1 MAERA
6 KNLAPRRTKAAEKGG
21 KNPSI
26 IALYTLPERQD
37 NQTISE
43 RTRYIHHSTKHQENL
58 FFASRVTGLPDGRD
72 RASLAMHTEVT
83 NCQNMTRIFRGDG
96 MKYWITTFQ
105 ATGIALFAGSV
116 VASPT
121 VGIGVFWGAWLIFL
135 GFLFSRLHG
144 GEK

>member
-1 MAERA
+1 
-6 KNLAPRRTKAAEKGG
+6 
-21 KNPSI
+21 
-26 IALYTLPERQD
+26 
-37 NQTISE
+37 
-43 RTRYIHHSTKHQENL
+43 
-58 FFASRVTGLPDGRD
+58 
-72 RASLAMHTEVT
+72 
-83 NCQNMTRIFRGDG
+83 

-121 VGIGVFWGAWLIFL
+121 VGFGVFWGAWLIFL